1 MNFNSVDLADYGL
14 TALLSSPIPWMP
26 PLKHGDTGAHWRTY
40 QSYTELL
47 PREITLDCI
56 VTAADRA
63 TLISYLDSLSLLL
76 SPTNDEKKL
85 QLDFPTGR
93 YWNAKVSQGV
103 LWEPVSQD
111 TAMGSISFICS
122 DPRAYDDDQT
132 SSPFDIDA
140 DPDTV
145 VETTG
150 STASIEP
157 VYTLT
162 AGENLVAVTIK
173 LANVTTDEEL
183 QWTGSLAN
191 GEVLEIDVPNWI
203 VNKEGAASMATV
215 TGQFPRLAPGAANTL
230 TVTGF
235 STTGTL
241 NITYRN
247 RFL

>member
-1 MNFNSVDLADYGL
+1 M
-14 TALLSSPIPWMP
+14 
-26 PLKHGDTGAHWRTY
+26 
-40 QSYTELL
+40 
-47 PREITLDCI
+47 
-56 VTAADRA
+56 
-63 TLISYLDSLSLLL
+63 
-76 SPTNDEKKL
+76 
-85 QLDFPTGR
+85 
-93 YWNAKVSQGV
+93 
-103 LWEPVSQD
+103 
-111 TAMGSISFICS
+111 
-122 DPRAYDDDQT
+122 
-132 SSPFDIDA
+132 
-140 DPDTV
+140 DTV